1 MDTEPKP
8 KRTETD
14 SNAYE
19 EHWYRQLKAW
29 GELPGLEEATDDTPE
44 PEPLSAADDM
54 STVAAIEALEAIA
67 EIGGP
72 GAVDALIA
80 CLRDPEPRVRVR
92 ALQLLGETGDPR
104 AVFAV
109 RSVNS
114 NDSVPQVLTAARMAL
129 AKLGEPV

>member
-1 MDTEPKP
+1 MYVEPQP
-8 KRTETD
+8 RRAERD

-29 GELPGLEEATDDTPE
+29 GELPGLEDAGDDASE
-44 PEPLSAADDM
+44 QEPLSEADDM

-109 RSVNS
+109 RSVS
-114 NDSVPQVLTAARMAL
+114 SKDSVPQVLTAARMAL